1 MKKINVIT
9 GIVVVLALLVAASLF
24 QGQALAGD
32 EQLPFKASGPEYV
45 VQEGPHLDCS
55 GNIKVE
61 VSGSG
66 QGTFV
71 GSYTIE
77 RTHCVDI
84 ATGAIFDG
92 SFVQTA
98 SNGDQLWGTYT
109 GSLAGIL
116 EVDQNG
122 NPVVVLIESPYQI
135 TGGSGRFAGAEG
147 EGMTTAEFNFVEKVG
162 DFDNEGWI
170 TFEAGE

>member
-1 MKKINVIT
+1 MKKVYIIT
-9 GIVVVLALLVAASLF
+9 GIAIVLALLVAASLF
-24 QGQALAGD
+24 QGQVLAGD

-45 VQEGPHLDCS
+45 VQEGPHLECS

-61 VSGSG
+61 VAGSG
-66 QGTFV
+66 QGTYV

-98 SNGDQLWGTYT
+98 ANGDQLWGIYT
-109 GSLAGIL
+109 GSLADIL

-122 NPVVVLIESPYQI
+122 NPVVVLIDSPYQI
-135 TGGSGRFAGAEG
+135 TGGSGRFNGAEG
-147 EGMTTAEFNFVEKVG
+147 EGTTMAEFNFVEKVG
-162 DFDNEGWI
+162 DFDTAGWI
-170 TFEAGE
+170 TFEAGD